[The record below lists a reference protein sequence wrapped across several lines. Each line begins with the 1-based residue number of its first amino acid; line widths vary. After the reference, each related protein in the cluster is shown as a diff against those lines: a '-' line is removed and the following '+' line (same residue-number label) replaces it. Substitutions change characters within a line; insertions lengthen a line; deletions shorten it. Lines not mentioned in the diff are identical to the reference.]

1 MGLELKV
8 SGNNYSDA
16 SLLARN
22 VFQSSRFLVLR
33 PVLLVPVLTL
43 IAIVADQFAA
53 PILLTTSPLWA
64 TLAFLLLVWRR
75 GALPLSGGNAILEPS
90 FPMWRLGI
98 FIAMH
103 VALVL
108 LSRSFAGAADSFAGT
123 PTWRGTLV
131 GLCKLAVLIPTAVL
145 FSFSYWKQLL
155 RAYSS
160 EAAAGLLI
168 LSINVPGRVLE
179 SLWPWYGRV
188 LGWFVYLLARGFVPG
203 MTYEISPEPTLV
215 GPLQDTIIVPLCSGI
230 SAFELLGYIFGLVIL
245 LDWNRLRKGRA
256 LLVYFGCL
264 FFMLVSNAF
273 RIASLVVLGNR
284 GFTDFVSRIHA
295 SAGLIFFCSVFLVYL
310 SLTYKWMTETKK
322 TEYSQTMKTAKQ
334 QTTTF
339 VLWAA
344 VWALALIVSAF
355 VFKGSP
361 IKDWIQS
368 LLFVAGVIVWLW
380 LWQSRRQ
387 ARLGC

>member
-1 MGLELKV
+1 L
-8 SGNNYSDA
+8 
-16 SLLARN
+16 
-22 VFQSSRFLVLR
+22 LVL
-33 PVLLVPVLTL
+33 VLTL

-64 TLAFLLLVWRR
+64 TFAFLLLVWRR
-75 GALPLSGGNAILEPS
+75 GELPLSGGNATLDEPS
-90 FPMWRLGI
+90 FSMWRLGT
-98 FIAMH
+98 FVAMH

-108 LSRSFAGAADSFAGT
+108 LSRSFANAAEPFAGT
-123 PTWRGTLV
+123 ATLRGTLV
-131 GLCKLAVLIPTAVL
+131 GLCKLAVLIPTVVL

-160 EAAAGLLI
+160 EAKAALLV
-168 LSINVPGRVLE
+168 LSMNVPGRVLDAV
-179 SLWPWYGRV
+179 WPWYGRV
-188 LGWFVYLLARGFVPG
+188 LGWFVYLLARSFVPG
-203 MTYEISPEPTLV
+203 LTYEIGPEPTIT
-215 GPLQDTIIVPLCSGI
+215 GPFQDTIIVPDCSGI
-230 SAFELLGYIFGLVIL
+230 SAFELLGYIFGLVIV

-256 LLVYFGCL
+256 LLIYFGCL

-284 GFTDFVSRIHA
+284 GFADFVSRIHP

-322 TEYSQTMKTAKQ
+322 RDSQTI
-334 QTTTF
+334 TTTKPQTGTL
-339 VLWAA
+339 VLWA
-344 VWALALIVSAF
+344 VIWVLVLVGSAF
-355 VFKGSP
+355 VFKGSL

-368 LLFVAGVIVWLW
+368 LLFAAGVIVWLW

-387 ARLGC
+387 ARLRC

>member
-8 SGNNYSDA
+8 SANDYSGA
-16 SLLARN
+16 SLLIGN
-22 VFQSSRFLVLR
+22 VFRSKTFPVLR
-33 PVLLVPVLTL
+33 SVLLVLVLTL

-75 GALPLSGGNAILEPS
+75 GGLPLSRGNDTVEAS
-90 FPMWRLGI
+90 FSMWRLSA
-98 FIAMH
+98 FVAMH

-108 LSRSFAGAADSFAGT
+108 LSRSFASAAEPFAGT
-123 PTWRGTLV
+123 PTFHGTLV
-131 GLCKLAVLIPTAVL
+131 GLCKLAVLIPTVVL

-160 EAAAGLLI
+160 EATAALLV

-188 LGWFVYLLARGFVPG
+188 LGWFVFVLARSFVPG
-203 MTYEISPEPTLV
+203 MTYEIGPEPTLV
-215 GPLQDTIIVPLCSGI
+215 GPLQDTIIVPLCTGI

-310 SLTYKWMTETKK
+310 SLTYKWMTESKK
-322 TEYSQTMKTAKQ
+322 RDSQTITTSKPQTA
-334 QTTTF
+334 TL
-339 VLWAA
+339 VLWA
-344 VWALALIVSAF
+344 VIWALSLVGSAF

-368 LLFVAGVIVWLW
+368 LLLVAGVIVWLW

-387 ARLGC
+387 ARLRC

>member
-1 MGLELKV
+1 VSANDYLE
-8 SGNNYSDA
+8 A
-16 SLLARN
+16 SLLTGNGFR
-22 VFQSSRFLVLR
+22 SRGFPVR
-33 PVLLVPVLTL
+33 GSVLLVLVLTL

-53 PILLTTSPLWA
+53 PILFTTSPLWA
-64 TLAFLLLVWRR
+64 TFAFLLLVWRR
-75 GALPLSGGNAILEPS
+75 GELPLSGGNAILEPS
-90 FPMWRLGI
+90 FSMWRLGT
-98 FIAMH
+98 FVAMH

-108 LSRSFAGAADSFAGT
+108 LSRSFAGAADPFAGT
-123 PTWRGTLV
+123 PTLRGTLV
-131 GLCKLAVLIPTAVL
+131 GLCKLAVFIPTLAL
-145 FSFSYWKQLL
+145 FSFRNWKQLL

-160 EAAAGLLI
+160 EATAALLV

-188 LGWFVYLLARGFVPG
+188 LGWFVYLLARSFVPG
-203 MTYEISPEPTLV
+203 LAYEIGAEPTITGPFQDLV
-215 GPLQDTIIVPLCSGI
+215 IVPLCSGI

-264 FFMLVSNAF
+264 FSMLVSNAF

-322 TEYSQTMKTAKQ
+322 KEHSQSMTTTKRRTA
-334 QTTTF
+334 TF
-339 VLWAA
+339 VLWA
-344 VWALALIVSAF
+344 VIWALAVVGSAF
-355 VFKGSP
+355 VFKGNP

-368 LLFVAGVIVWLW
+368 LLFVGGMIVWLW

-387 ARLGC
+387 ARLRC